1 MGLKFK
7 LLSSLFILLA
17 ASVPSVAAAQESA
30 PGYETAADA
39 MERAF
44 YKNSPNYY
52 RNQGINRDID
62 LILGTGTPFRSSF
75 PEKEIERDA
84 DLVNALY
91 RDVIMQQAMND
102 PYIRTPDL
110 PNPYNTSLMM
120 SPRMNQEKLRSGTEF
135 RFEQR

>member
-7 LLSSLFILLA
+7 FLSSLFILLA
-17 ASVPSVAAAQESA
+17 STVPSVAAAEESV
-30 PGYETAADA
+30 PNYETAADA
-39 MERAF
+39 MERAYF
-44 YKNSPNYY
+44 KNSPNYY

-62 LILGTGTPFRSSF
+62 LILGPGSLFRGSY

-84 DLVNALY
+84 ELVNTLY
-91 RDVIMQQAMND
+91 RDIIMQQAMND

>member
-1 MGLKFK
+1 VSLKFK
-7 LLSSLFILLA
+7 LLSSLIVLFSA
-17 ASVPSVAAAQESA
+17 AVPSVVTAQESA
-30 PGYETAADA
+30 PNYETASDV
-39 MERAF
+39 MERAYF
-44 YKNSPNYY
+44 KNSPNYY
-52 RNQGINRDID
+52 RNQGVNRDID
-62 LILGTGTPFRSSF
+62 LILGPGTLFRSSF

-110 PNPYNTSLMM
+110 PNPYNTSLMA
-120 SPRMNQEKLRSGTEF
+120 SPRLNQERLRSGTEF

>member
-7 LLSSLFILLA
+7 FLSSLFALVAIA
-17 ASVPSVAAAQESA
+17 VPSIATAQEST
-30 PGYETAADA
+30 PNYETVGEV

-44 YKNSPNYY
+44 FKNSPNYY
-52 RNQGINRDID
+52 RNQGINRDTD
-62 LILGTGTPFRSSF
+62 LILGTGSPFRSSF

-91 RDVIMQQAMND
+91 RDIIVQQAMND

-110 PNPYNTSLMM
+110 PNPYNTSLIM
-120 SPRMNQEKLRSGTEF
+120 SPRLNQERLRTGTEF

>member
-1 MGLKFK
+1 VNLQSKF
-7 LLSSLFILLA
+7 LSSLFILVA
-17 ASVPSVAAAQESA
+17 TAVPSVATAQESA
-30 PGYETAADA
+30 PNYETASEA

-44 YKNSPNYY
+44 FKNSPNYY

-62 LILGTGTPFRSSF
+62 LILGTGTPLRSSF

-84 DLVNALY
+84 ALINSLY
-91 RDVIMQQAMND
+91 RDIIMQQAMND

-120 SPRMNQEKLRSGTEF
+120 SPRMNQERLRSGTEF
-135 RFEQR
+135 RFER